1 MIKWNGYENN
11 KLSTVKEA
19 TALNIAALWKGWSAV
34 HSVKLATLNLK
45 QGFSFDISAAFS
57 WHHCPYSLYSIYIQF

>member
-1 MIKWNGYENN
+1 MVKWNGYDNN
-11 KLSTVKEA
+11 KLSTVKET

-34 HSVKLATLNLK
+34 HSVKLAALDLK

-57 WHHCPYSLYSIYIQF
+57 